1 MGRVAEQ
8 VPCGGSTLPARG
20 CIVSTVPYRLEAWKV
35 INTQVN
41 RKLAERLELVRA
53 ALNLLAVA
61 QAHIAAGRPEFAA
74 DAIDRARS
82 KLTACIPRDAR

>member
-1 MGRVAEQ
+1 M
-8 VPCGGSTLPARG
+8 
-20 CIVSTVPYRLEAWKV
+20 STVPYRLEAWKIV
-35 INTQVN
+35 NGAVN
-41 RKLAERLELVRA
+41 RKLAERLEPVRA

-82 KLTACIPRDAR
+82 KLADCIPRDAR